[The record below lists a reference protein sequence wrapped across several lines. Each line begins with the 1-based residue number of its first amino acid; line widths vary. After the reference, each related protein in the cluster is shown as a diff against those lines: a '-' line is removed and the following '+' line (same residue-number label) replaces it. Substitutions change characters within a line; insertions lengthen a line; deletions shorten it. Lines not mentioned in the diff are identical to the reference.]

1 MESSFFVFTTRGI
14 IHKYIEEDLT
24 EWNTENGEYF
34 FMENHCP
41 IGAAA
46 AECLGFCDA
55 EDGCK
60 PPFVMVNNKKIQNA
74 SIQSLLEL
82 VKIELEKLN

>member
-1 MESSFFVFTTRGI
+1 MEIKKVIVKICAGTHCYLMGGSELQLFSEYLPDNHKDKVAVIGSS
-14 IHKYIEEDLT
+14 
-24 EWNTENGEYF
+24 
-34 FMENHCP
+34 
-41 IGAAA
+41 
-46 AECLGFCDA
+46 CLGFCDA